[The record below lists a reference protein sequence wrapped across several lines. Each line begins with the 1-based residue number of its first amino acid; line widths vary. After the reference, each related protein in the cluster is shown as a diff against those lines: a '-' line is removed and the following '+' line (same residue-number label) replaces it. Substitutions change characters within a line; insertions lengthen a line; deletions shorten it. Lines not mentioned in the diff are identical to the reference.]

1 MSAEL
6 DEELDEELR
15 RLALSEQHI
24 AETEQ
29 LLAEQIKHA
38 DELLERGVN
47 SDLVTNAIA
56 KLDSKLIEWRTQR
69 DLTAERIRKLR
80 VDQP

>member
-15 RLALSEQHI
+15 RIALSEKHI

-29 LLAEQIKHA
+29 LLAEQMRHA
-38 DELLERGVN
+38 DELLERGGN
-47 SDLVTNAIA
+47 TDLVTNAIA
-56 KLDSKLIEWRTQR
+56 KLDSMLIEWRTQR
-69 DLTAERIRKLR
+69 DLAAERIRKLR
-80 VDQP
+80 ADQP